1 MIYAEL
7 KTNIENQQH
16 FLTTLSN
23 HLAARY
29 NRHPSSTV
37 VSLHHSQGLLF
48 GGSPGPAYVLAV
60 MALACE
66 VQPATNKRNAAVL
79 QKHLEVMLGVPSA
92 RGMVYFV
99 PVAEEWLAWGGVT
112 VTGRIAEAV
121 AGVEG
126 KEVQD
131 RRRLKSLSLRRST
144 PAEVPSPS
152 SQSTSPSKNQ
162 KGASESSNARIQ
174 AGDAETEGNGR
185 GVRKKKSIIHTL
197 FRTSRVDDGDPGS
210 QG

>member
-1 MIYAEL
+1 
-7 KTNIENQQH
+7 
-16 FLTTLSN
+16 
-23 HLAARY
+23 
-29 NRHPSSTV
+29 
-37 VSLHHSQGLLF
+37 
-48 GGSPGPAYVLAV
+48 

-131 RRRLKSLSLRRST
+131 RRRLKVLPL
-144 PAEVPSPS
+144 
-152 SQSTSPSKNQ
+152 
-162 KGASESSNARIQ
+162 
-174 AGDAETEGNGR
+174 
-185 GVRKKKSIIHTL
+185 
-197 FRTSRVDDGDPGS
+197 
-210 QG
+210 